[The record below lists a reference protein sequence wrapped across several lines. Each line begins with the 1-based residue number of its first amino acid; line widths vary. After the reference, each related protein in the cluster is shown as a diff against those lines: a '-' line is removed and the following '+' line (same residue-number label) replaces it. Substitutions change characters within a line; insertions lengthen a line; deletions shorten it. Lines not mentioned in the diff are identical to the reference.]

1 MTACSRTYNFGQ
13 GMLAMHALSATAR
26 ILTMAHHVRAQYSQ
40 ARAITIRVSTSTTY
54 LNDLSNQST
63 NHDHARP
70 YFHSHNSKN
79 AINNAPRKLPIS
91 QQSKSCWHWYMI
103 YNCIY
108 FQYNNAGLL
117 QPFED
122 LSHQI
127 HGRIQEPGPRPSS
140 NTLVSNHL
148 TIINITILT
157 LILRLTS
164 YQWTDCPHPRRTST
178 CNSSLTRGGLL
189 YRLVIRLSAQRAFYL
204 SYPTTYYPSEFSM
217 RVLLPFV
224 LGLLFLPSIP
234 SQ

>member
-1 MTACSRTYNFGQ
+1 MLVFYGIRWHLCKSEKGMTTCSRTYNFGQ

-40 ARAITIRVSTSTTY
+40 ARAITFMTY

-63 NHDHARP
+63 NHHHARP

-91 QQSKSCWHWYMI
+91 QQSKRCWHWYMI

-148 TIINITILT
+148 AIINHHHLS
-157 LILRLTS
+157 LIS
-164 YQWTDCPHPRRTST
+164 NSGST
-178 CNSSLTRGGLL
+178 APYGGPWLAL
-189 YRLVIRLSAQRAFYL
+189 
-204 SYPTTYYPSEFSM
+204 FSDPW
-217 RVLLPFV
+217 R
-224 LGLLFLPSIP
+224 S
-234 SQ
+234 

>member
-1 MTACSRTYNFGQ
+1 MTACSRTFNFGQ

-189 YRLVIRLSAQRAFYL
+189 YRLVIRLSAQRAFY
-204 SYPTTYYPSEFSM
+204 PTTYYPSEFSM
-217 RVLLPFV
+217 RVLLD
-224 LGLLFLPSIP
+224 
-234 SQ
+234 